1 MFAYVLHPEEV
12 DSTSHSLRA
21 NSATMDHA
29 STGGTFD
36 SGSTISSLTTSH
48 GSQAYR
54 DDATYG
60 SEYTVRTSPIK
71 VLGGN
76 GKDAINYFL
85 FPIIKR
91 TNRRKHNTHDFF
103 FKQCQE
109 LSSCVYNSMD
119 PTSFIINYCMLTDCG
134 TTYHDSCLFRL
145 WYALFTDP
153 NLIGATARQRVETP
167 NMWFCPCKQAKWN
180 CFKGGDHN
188 EPCQPCWKCWLCYNL
203 SPCRLQGFEFE
214 ATLVTN
220 TIMFNLVEALPVMPG
235 PCQIF
240 RWKLMEHYQVPKKYL
255 EILAAKEKS
264 VDYRRNI
271 QLNSRQ
277 RNENMT
283 VEELALQEMTYYN
296 CLLPEM
302 RLAEDRILSF
312 VAVFL
317 TGLSTKWIP
326 GATFYYEPCVTWQDL
341 LKQRRRWINGTAAS
355 FLFYFTPPAKRL
367 IRGAEVN
374 WKKNIIRTPNMVFF
388 MWGMQLF
395 QLGLVVIAPS
405 VFGAA
410 LYMAVND
417 LVNRFTAISTHAPS
431 MIPTSFPTSLPSLM
445 PTTLNSTLF
454 ANTYVSTNNTSVPSQ
469 SPTFV
474 PTDSTP
480 TQWTTSTGVIGVAEW
495 VTGGFFLL
503 YAVWMFYSH
512 YHDTIPEWIS
522 QCIAMISGILMLGVY
537 ASIVL
542 QIDETGFDFISSFIL
557 VNILQPMLISG
568 VWSPRSALFYL
579 INCVSFLFLIIFQ
592 LVFIPTYAFAR
603 LWDTT
608 WGNRDTGKDQEMDD
622 IQIKVLKRYNYY
634 LNFLLIA
641 LNIALCFLYIYG
653 IHHGGQAFIIT
664 FTVLLFSVL
673 FVQIFFCFVYIIV
686 EAWSWF
692 MPKRKIDRGAKI
704 QITKPTNY
712 HKSKRG
718 SKGIGKRE
726 NRISFQLSH
735 PVSNN
740 NNSFLKTSLIQDKD
754 DDVV

>member
-1 MFAYVLHPEEV
+1 
-12 DSTSHSLRA
+12 
-21 NSATMDHA
+21 
-29 STGGTFD
+29 
-36 SGSTISSLTTSH
+36 
-48 GSQAYR
+48 
-54 DDATYG
+54 
-60 SEYTVRTSPIK
+60 
-71 VLGGN
+71 
-76 GKDAINYFL
+76 
-85 FPIIKR
+85 
-91 TNRRKHNTHDFF
+91 
-103 FKQCQE
+103 
-109 LSSCVYNSMD
+109 
-119 PTSFIINYCMLTDCG
+119 
-134 TTYHDSCLFRL
+134 
-145 WYALFTDP
+145 
-153 NLIGATARQRVETP
+153 
-167 NMWFCPCKQAKWN
+167 
-180 CFKGGDHN
+180 
-188 EPCQPCWKCWLCYNL
+188 
-203 SPCRLQGFEFE
+203 
-214 ATLVTN
+214 
-220 TIMFNLVEALPVMPG
+220 MFNLVEALPVMPG

-512 YHDTIPEWIS
+512 YHDTIPEW
-522 QCIAMISGILMLGVY
+522 
-537 ASIVL
+537 
-542 QIDETGFDFISSFIL
+542 
-557 VNILQPMLISG
+557 
-568 VWSPRSALFYL
+568 
-579 INCVSFLFLIIFQ
+579 
-592 LVFIPTYAFAR
+592 
-603 LWDTT
+603 
-608 WGNRDTGKDQEMDD
+608 
-622 IQIKVLKRYNYY
+622 
-634 LNFLLIA
+634 
-641 LNIALCFLYIYG
+641 
-653 IHHGGQAFIIT
+653 
-664 FTVLLFSVL
+664 
-673 FVQIFFCFVYIIV
+673 
-686 EAWSWF
+686 
-692 MPKRKIDRGAKI
+692 
-704 QITKPTNY
+704 
-712 HKSKRG
+712 
-718 SKGIGKRE
+718 
-726 NRISFQLSH
+726 
-735 PVSNN
+735 
-740 NNSFLKTSLIQDKD
+740 
-754 DDVV
+754 